1 SIILYYMHSDDGE
14 DFLGLNKTLAS
25 SIFIKFA
32 NNEISEVSFYKTPD
46 GNILS
51 ENNIIP
57 NEKTLPGF
65 LWRDKERPRSVED
78 LFSNTDKL
86 LDIVEID

>member
-1 SIILYYMHSDDGE
+1 MHSDDGE

-25 SIFIKFA
+25 SILIKFA
-32 NNEISEVSFYKTPD
+32 DNEISEVSFYKTPD
-46 GNILS
+46 GNIFS

-65 LWRDKERPRSVED
+65 LWRDRERPRSVED
-78 LFSNTDKL
+78 LFSKSDKL
-86 LDIVEID
+86 MDIVEID